1 MRTEIFSRWLSG
13 FLLLAAALVTA
24 AGMAQAPAP
33 ARASGKITAL
43 VPLDFVLREQK
54 SLDARKDM
62 PVFWGDTVK
71 TERGGRVRVQ
81 LEDGSIL
88 NVGSQSSLLIQRHDA
103 NTQQTELE
111 LIYGRV
117 RANAVKIA
125 TPSGEFNVRTRAA
138 VAGVVGTEE
147 YLDATD
153 ILTTVIALGGGQVVV
168 ISTDPRFPD
177 PIFLNPGEAVT
188 LIAGRRPPPKRLAT
202 TEELV
207 KAVQE
212 TEVDA
217 VATLNPSRALPGG
230 SFEAT
235 ISGKGLNTFTKLSF
249 SQPGLQ
255 VQTRGEVTA
264 TQIPVTITVAAN
276 VPPGTYPLTIE
287 RPGGPA
293 RSSLVVT
300 TKEAMQAEAAGTADS
315 MQPPP
320 SQSYSVTRGAK
331 LPLDA
336 SSTRTPSGTQIVSY
350 QWQVLNKPL
359 SSRDATF
366 AVNTSLLPPGNYTIQ
381 LVVVNDRGQTAT
393 QQYPLTV
400 DRGIQPAEIIRAI
413 ANAYESLQPTDF
425 LRYFDEQKF
434 RNYSG
439 FAAAIEDSFRNQL
452 DTVRVFQR
460 PVNCSV
466 VEEQD
471 QAVCQA
477 DFQLQFTKKSQP
489 SELLDAQ
496 GNPIPSGISP
506 PPGAL
511 LGKRVLTGSERTTI
525 RDERGNAGW
534 KVVDYSAAASCP
546 GGATTK
552 GLNVGSCILALGS
565 ASAPSFQIVNL
576 QLFSTDLLLGG
587 SVSGTFAVVPMGG
600 FNGSITFTGQGKI
613 GNQSIDVQFTP
624 NPSGPTGTISFTVF
638 APTTAPT
645 VFSGAQPFTLVI
657 TGQDSSGSITATVNA
672 ALVLQPDFSLTLNP
686 ATTSSA
692 SAPVTHNIT
701 LPLTVQVVPST
712 GFAGTVFI
720 DFPNLPTGFQATPGN
735 VAASATGSF
744 PVRVTSAAVPGPA
757 LLTVRGTLGPGFV
770 KTATFFVDVISDF
783 ALNVSPPSTPNP
795 LPVAPGG
802 TIQLSVRVVPIS
814 GFAGTVSIDF
824 LNLPTGFHA
833 TPGTVTVG
841 EPGSFP
847 VQVDSTV
854 SAGPNQFTV
863 RGTFGPGSVQT
874 VTVFVQVTIIGSP
887 GSSSHLTGQRSQ
899 AGSEAKKSDN
909 SGDAPF
915 FLTTNPPTSL
925 TAPLLLQKN
934 SQTNTFANIH
944 VTADGSFAGLVKLS
958 LKNVPTGVTATLVPS
973 VVDLSASTLQVV
985 QLQFQTTTSQVAFG
999 PTGIQITAASGSL
1012 TSDTAV
1018 FVVSQAG
1025 SGLPTRGD
1033 RNPTRPPH
1041 VLQGRYPGGTPG
1053 AYTPVTIL
1061 GESLSSITS
1070 VLSDSLLLSATPEPG
1085 VTDSQLQLSVFVKP
1099 GAPPGTYTLMLVG
1112 PQCSVPIAFQV
1123 KPGELQVEEEHS
1135 AINSRPTSPSGRS
1148 RTTSVASAHPARS
1161 VAVDNTDQQADEV
1174 SVAPRNV
1181 FAAPP
1186 SPDVVL
1192 RADDLTMT
1200 PANPR
1205 PGDTVTF
1212 RVRITNQSAQPA
1224 EDAAFEFSIA
1234 GTSIRQREHVSLAP
1248 KESQT
1253 FQFEWRAAGNGRLEP
1268 RVVIDPENRIK
1279 GLNRA
1284 NTAASLRPFELVQ
1297 LIAAGATPGR
1307 AVSKWERAKVRLTAG
1322 GCVGFRFASGT
1333 EQPCGAGADFE
1344 LRSSPGGEALVS

>member
-1 MRTEIFSRWLSG
+1 VVGPRRQPWKPGCGLAETAALGLAGKKMRAEIFARWLSG
-13 FLLLAAALVTA
+13 FLLLAAALVPPA
-24 AGMAQAPAP
+24 VMAQTPAAP
-33 ARASGKITAL
+33 RASGKITAL
-43 VPLDFVLREQK
+43 IPLDFVLREQK
-54 SLDARKDM
+54 SLDAKKDM

-217 VATLNPSRALPGG
+217 VATLSPSRALPGG

-320 SQSYSVTRGAK
+320 SQSYFVTRGAK

-525 RDERGNAGW
+525 RYERGNAGW

-638 APTTAPT
+638 APTTAT
-645 VFSGAQPFTLVI
+645 DFNGARPFTLVI
-657 TGQDSSGSITATVNA
+657 TGQDSSGSITGTVNA
-672 ALVLQPDFSLTLNP
+672 ALVLQPDFSLSLSP
-686 ATTSSA
+686 TTSS
-692 SAPVTHNIT
+692 SAPAPVAHNIT
-701 LPLTVQVVPST
+701 LPLTVQVVPGT

-720 DFPNLPTGFQATPGN
+720 DFPNLPLGFQATPGS

-744 PVRVTSAAVPGPA
+744 PVR
-757 LLTVRGTLGPGFV
+757 
-770 KTATFFVDVISDF
+770 I
-783 ALNVSPPSTPNP
+783 
-795 LPVAPGG
+795 
-802 TIQLSVRVVPIS
+802 
-814 GFAGTVSIDF
+814 
-824 LNLPTGFHA
+824 
-833 TPGTVTVG
+833 
-841 EPGSFP
+841 
-847 VQVDSTV
+847 
-854 SAGPNQFTV
+854 
-863 RGTFGPGSVQT
+863 
-874 VTVFVQVTIIGSP
+874 
-887 GSSSHLTGQRSQ
+887 
-899 AGSEAKKSDN
+899 
-909 SGDAPF
+909 
-915 FLTTNPPTSL
+915 
-925 TAPLLLQKN
+925 
-934 SQTNTFANIH
+934 
-944 VTADGSFAGLVKLS
+944 
-958 LKNVPTGVTATLVPS
+958 
-973 VVDLSASTLQVV
+973 
-985 QLQFQTTTSQVAFG
+985 
-999 PTGIQITAASGSL
+999 
-1012 TSDTAV
+1012 
-1018 FVVSQAG
+1018 
-1025 SGLPTRGD
+1025 
-1033 RNPTRPPH
+1033 
-1041 VLQGRYPGGTPG
+1041 
-1053 AYTPVTIL
+1053 
-1061 GESLSSITS
+1061 
-1070 VLSDSLLLSATPEPG
+1070 
-1085 VTDSQLQLSVFVKP
+1085 
-1099 GAPPGTYTLMLVG
+1099 
-1112 PQCSVPIAFQV
+1112 
-1123 KPGELQVEEEHS
+1123 
-1135 AINSRPTSPSGRS
+1135 
-1148 RTTSVASAHPARS
+1148 
-1161 VAVDNTDQQADEV
+1161 
-1174 SVAPRNV
+1174 
-1181 FAAPP
+1181 
-1186 SPDVVL
+1186 
-1192 RADDLTMT
+1192 
-1200 PANPR
+1200 
-1205 PGDTVTF
+1205 
-1212 RVRITNQSAQPA
+1212 
-1224 EDAAFEFSIA
+1224 
-1234 GTSIRQREHVSLAP
+1234 
-1248 KESQT
+1248 
-1253 FQFEWRAAGNGRLEP
+1253 
-1268 RVVIDPENRIK
+1268 
-1279 GLNRA
+1279 
-1284 NTAASLRPFELVQ
+1284 
-1297 LIAAGATPGR
+1297 TPGR
-1307 AVSKWERAKVRLTAG
+1307 
-1322 GCVGFRFASGT
+1322 
-1333 EQPCGAGADFE
+1333 
-1344 LRSSPGGEALVS
+1344 RSRKDSDPLC